1 MVINL
6 SSPPIFLLFFLWC
19 VVVFF
24 VAGDGGAV
32 VAEAALDAQAAYLS
46 QMKQEFAGPAMARW
60 DFSAPAVDYCKF
72 QGVGCDASGNVT
84 AIDVTSWR
92 LSGRLPGGVCEALP
106 PTAVA
111 IRKGIVRRRTPRKL
125 VIGAELFQR

>member
-106 PTAVA
+106 AL
-111 IRKGIVRRRTPRKL
+111 REVRLGYNDLRGGFAGGL
-125 VIGAELFQR
+125 VD